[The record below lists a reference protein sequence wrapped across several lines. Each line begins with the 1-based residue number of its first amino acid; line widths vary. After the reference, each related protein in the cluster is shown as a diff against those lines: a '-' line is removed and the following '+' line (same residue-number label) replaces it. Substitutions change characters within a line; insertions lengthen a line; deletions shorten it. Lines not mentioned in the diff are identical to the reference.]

1 MILLFVEWIETM
13 GRHKSLFVQ
22 HIEYGFNVIM
32 LLCLVYCP
40 IYLNLIFH
48 LAALSFQND
57 DKKRDAITFY

>member
-22 HIEYGFNVIM
+22 HTEYGLNATLFG
-32 LLCLVYCP
+32 LVP
-40 IYLNLIFH
+40 NLFVFFFH